1 MFRDQRVPFDKAVLL
16 QAKLPFVHAMQQRYL
31 IKVEE
36 TLVENVGSSCRL
48 PQSQSHRFNVLS
60 ASPLCGS
67 QKFLDVCTLAAYTAG
82 HRHR

>member
-36 TLVENVGSSCRL
+36 TLVENVGQLLQTSSVTK
-48 PQSQSHRFNVLS
+48 PQIQCAFSIATVWQPEV
-60 ASPLCGS
+60 P
-67 QKFLDVCTLAAYTAG
+67 
-82 HRHR
+82 